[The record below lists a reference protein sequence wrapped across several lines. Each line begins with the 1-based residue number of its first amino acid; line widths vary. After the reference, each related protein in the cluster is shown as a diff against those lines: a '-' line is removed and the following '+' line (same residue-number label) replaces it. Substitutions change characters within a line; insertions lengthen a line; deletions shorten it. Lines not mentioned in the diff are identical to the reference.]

1 VQSSQQRVMGDT
13 PVGTSKTESAKRRG
27 YRNYPLVVSLTLG
40 LLSGCSAT
48 DSPSLS
54 SAATGLSNPKRPNV
68 VLLFA
73 DDLGYGD
80 LSSFGHPNI
89 STPNLDQ
96 LASSGQRWTDFY
108 VAAPVCSPSRGAL
121 LTGRLPNRTGLYGER
136 LAVLF
141 PEDSRGMPDAE
152 LTLAE
157 ALQGAGYATAILG
170 KWHLGSE
177 AAVYPT
183 RHGFD
188 YWYGLPYSN
197 DMDWVGSFT
206 FKERLDAVIGG
217 SGLTPAQQAESDGR
231 VAKYADPKIDY
242 WNVPLIRS
250 VREEDAAGVAQF
262 SDEIV
267 ERPAQQPTL
276 TQRYTQEALRFIDRN
291 RGQPFFVY
299 LPYTMPHTPLF
310 ASAHYQGKSLGGG
323 YGDVIEEIDGSVG
336 EIVAGLK
343 ERGLADNTLVIFSSD
358 NGPWLI
364 MLQNGGSSG
373 PLKMGKGTTFEGGMR
388 VPTIFSWPGTIN
400 PEVVHD
406 IGSAMDL
413 MPTLL
418 SAAGADSANEITLD
432 GVDLLPRLL
441 GNESAGK
448 ARTSMPYYRAGE
460 LRAWRQGQWKLHL
473 IVEGAYGEGPKK
485 EVLETPQLFHLGRDP
500 GERFDVA
507 AQNPDVVR
515 QIQAAIRGHKEQ
527 LNSQPPLFD
536 ARLAEH
542 LPGSR

>member
-1 VQSSQQRVMGDT
+1 MF
-13 PVGTSKTESAKRRG
+13 ESIR
-27 YRNYPLVVSLTLG
+27 
-40 LLSGCSAT
+40 
-48 DSPSLS
+48 LS
-54 SAATGLSNPKRPNV
+54 SALLFLVGLSGLLLGCSVAERQTTLDARNTATNSGAVAPGNFARPNV

-89 STPNLDQ
+89 STPNLDA
-96 LASSGQRWTDFY
+96 LAAGGQRWTDFY

-141 PEDSRGMPDAE
+141 PEDSRGMPDE
-152 LTLAE
+152 EITLAE
-157 ALQGAGYATAILG
+157 ALGGAGYATAILG

-206 FKERLDAVIGG
+206 FKERLAAVIGG
-217 SGLTPAQQAESDGR
+217 PGLSAAQQAESDGR
-231 VAKYADPKIDY
+231 VAKYAEPKIDY

-250 VREEDAAGVAQF
+250 TRQQNAAGAF
-262 SDEIV
+262 DYSDEIV

-276 TQRYTQEALRFIDRN
+276 TQRYTDEALSFIDRN
-291 RGQPFFVY
+291 RDKPFFVY

-310 ASAHYQGKSLGGG
+310 ASTRYQGTSRGGV

-336 EIVAGLK
+336 QIIDGLTK
-343 ERGLADNTLVIFSSD
+343 RGLAANTLVIFSSD
-358 NGPWLI
+358 NGPWLV
-364 MLQNGGSSG
+364 MQQNGGSSG
-373 PLKMGKGTTFEGGMR
+373 PFKMGKGTTFEGGMR
-388 VPTIFSWPGTIN
+388 VPTVFSWPGTIA
-400 PEVVHD
+400 PDTVHD
-406 IGSAMDL
+406 IGAALDL
-413 MPTLL
+413 MPTILK
-418 SAAGADSANEITLD
+418 AAGIAQAEDTVTD

-441 GNESAGK
+441 GDESTGA
-448 ARTSMPYYRAGE
+448 ARQSMPFYRAGE
-460 LRAWRQGQWKLHL
+460 LRAWRQGPWKLHL
-473 IVEGAYGEGPKK
+473 IVEGAYGVGPEKT
-485 EVLETPQLFHLGRDP
+485 VLETPQLYHLGRDP

-507 AQNPDVVR
+507 KQNPQVVAE
-515 QIQAAIRGHKEQ
+515 IEKAITEHKAQ
-527 LNSQPPLFD
+527 LTSRPPLFD

-542 LPGSR
+542 LPAKP

>member
-1 VQSSQQRVMGDT
+1 VNTGNKSRAIPQRLR
-13 PVGTSKTESAKRRG
+13 AI
-27 YRNYPLVVSLTLG
+27 SLLLILG
-40 LLSGCSAT
+40 SLLSCSTA
-48 DSPSLS
+48 DPLLKAKLAVSGDQQP
-54 SAATGLSNPKRPNV
+54 PNV

-89 STPNLDQ
+89 NTPNLDE
-96 LASSGQRWTDFY
+96 LASGGQRWTDFY

-121 LTGRLPNRTGLYGER
+121 LTGRLPNRTGLYGKR

-141 PEDSRGMPDAE
+141 PEDSRGMPDE
-152 LTLAE
+152 EHTLAE
-157 ALQGAGYATAILG
+157 ALSDAGYATAILG
-170 KWHLGSE
+170 KWHLGAE
-177 AAVYPT
+177 EAVYPT

-206 FKERLDAVIGG
+206 FKERLAAVIGG
-217 SGLTPAQQAESDGR
+217 AGLSAAQQAESDGR
-231 VAKYADPKIDY
+231 VAKYADPKVDY

-250 VREEDAAGVAQF
+250 ERRESGQAPEYR
-262 SDEIV
+262 DEII

-276 TQRYTQEALRFIDRN
+276 TQRYTEQALSFIDRN
-291 RGQPFFVY
+291 RDKPFFVY

-310 ASAHYQGKSLGGG
+310 ASTHYQGTSLGGV

-336 EIVAGLK
+336 KIVAGLK
-343 ERGLADNTLVIFSSD
+343 QRGLADNTLVIFSSD
-358 NGPWLI
+358 NGPWLL
-364 MLQNGGSSG
+364 MLQNGGSAG

-388 VPTIFSWPGTIN
+388 VPTIFSWPGTIA

-406 IGSAMDL
+406 LGSALDL
-413 MPTLL
+413 MPTILK
-418 SAAGADSANEITLD
+418 AAGIAPAKNIAVD

-441 GNESAGK
+441 GDASAAA
-448 ARTSMPYYRAGE
+448 ARQSMPYYRAGE

-473 IVEGAYGEGPKK
+473 IVEGAYGVGPKK
-485 EVLETPQLFHLGRDP
+485 EVLQSPELYHLGRDP

-507 AQNPDVVR
+507 EQHPEIVAE
-515 QIQAAIRGHKEQ
+515 IQMAIREHKAQ
-527 LNSQPPLFD
+527 LTSQPPLFD
-536 ARLAEH
+536 GRLADH
-542 LPGSR
+542 LPATE